1 MTAIRRYLIKFEEYL
16 LVLLIG
22 AMIAVTFAQVFFRF
36 VLNSPLAWSEELARY
51 LFVWITFIG
60 ASIALHRWGHFQ
72 VDIVVNLFPRKV
84 KKKIESVVYILIL
97 VFAFIMMYYG
107 FVLVQ
112 YASGQLSPALQLN
125 MAVPYFALPL
135 SGLLIFFHTLER
147 LLFDDNGGK
156 GEEK

>member
-1 MTAIRRYLIKFEEYL
+1 MTAIRKYLIKLEEYL

-22 AMIAVTFAQVFFRF
+22 AMTVVTFAQVFFRF

-60 ASIALHRWGHFQ
+60 ASVALHRWGHFQ
-72 VDIVVNLFPRKV
+72 VDIVVNLFPDNI
-84 KKKIESVVYILIL
+84 KKIIESAIYVLIML
-97 VFAFIMMYYG
+97 FASIIVYYG
-107 FVLVQ
+107 FVLTQ
-112 YASGQLSPALQLN
+112 YTSVQLSPALQLN

-147 LLFDDNGGK
+147 FLFNDNGGK